1 MKGVVKKR
9 IFISTG
15 EVSGDLQGS
24 MLVTALLKKARLD
37 GIDLEIVALGGDRME
52 AAGAKLLGNTIALS
66 SIGLLEAVPYILPT
80 LKMQR
85 YAKQQLRE
93 NPPDLVILIDYIG
106 ANLGMGKFIR
116 SQFPKCPIVY
126 YIAPQEWVWSMNDK
140 NTNEIV
146 AITDRL
152 LAIFPE
158 EARYYKSQGASVT
171 WVGHPLVDRLAS
183 APSREAARQTLGIPP
198 DEKVIVLSPASRKQ
212 ELKFLMPAIFEAAQK
227 IQAQVP
233 SAKFYIPLA
242 LDRYHNEIE
251 AAVVSYGLNAK
262 LIPKEGGQTVIAAA
276 DLAITKSGTINLEM
290 ALLNV
295 PQVAIYRIS
304 KFTAW
309 AGRNILK
316 VKIVFASPVN
326 LVPMRLVVPELL
338 QEDANPDR
346 IAQESLAL
354 LSGPARDK
362 ILEEYKEVQQGLGAL
377 GACDRA
383 AIEIF
388 SLLISSSEVENQKSS
403 KPIGLKSK

>member
-1 MKGVVKKR
+1 MKKR

-37 GIDLEIVALGGDRME
+37 GVDLEIVALGGDRME
-52 AAGAKLLGNTIALS
+52 AAGAHLLGNTIALS

-106 ANLGMGKFIR
+106 ANLGMGKFMR
-116 SQFPKCPIVY
+116 SQFPNCPIVY

-146 AITDRL
+146 SITDRL

-158 EARYYKSQGASVT
+158 EARYYKNQGASVT

-183 APSREAARQTLGIPP
+183 APSREAARKTLGIPP
-198 DEKVIVLSPASRKQ
+198 EEQAIVLSPASRKQ
-212 ELKFLMPAIFEAAQK
+212 ELKFLMPTIFEAAQT
-227 IQAQVP
+227 IQARVP
-233 SAKFYIPLA
+233 NAKFYIPLA
-242 LDRYHNEIE
+242 LDRYREAIE
-251 AAVVSYGLNAK
+251 SAVHSYGLNAK
-262 LIPKEGGQTVIAAA
+262 LISREDTQMAIAAA
-276 DLAITKSGTINLEM
+276 DLAITKSGTVNLEL
-290 ALLNV
+290 ALLNI

-304 KFTAW
+304 RFTAW

-316 VKIVFASPVN
+316 VKITFASPVN
-326 LVPMRLVVPELL
+326 LVLMRTVVPELL
-338 QEDANPDR
+338 QEEANVDR
-346 IAQESLAL
+346 IVKESIAL
-354 LSGPARDK
+354 LSGPAREKVLQD
-362 ILEEYKEVQQGLGAL
+362 YQEVQKGLGAI
-377 GACDRA
+377 GVCDRA

-388 SLLISSSEVENQKSS
+388 ALFC
-403 KPIGLKSK
+403 

>member
-1 MKGVVKKR
+1 MAVKKR

-24 MLVTALLKKARLD
+24 LLVTALLKRAKSQNL
-37 GIDLEIVALGGDRME
+37 DLEIVALGGDRME
-52 AAGAKLLGNTIALS
+52 ASGAKLLGNTIALS
-66 SIGLLEAVPYILPT
+66 SIGILEAVPYIIPT
-80 LKMQR
+80 YKMQR
-85 YAKQQLRE
+85 SAKQYLRE
-93 NPPDLVILIDYIG
+93 NPPDLVILIDYVG
-106 ANLGMGKFIR
+106 ANLSMGKFIR
-116 SQFPKCPIVY
+116 SAFPKTPIVY
-126 YIAPQEWVWSMNDK
+126 YIAPQEWVWSMNDR
-140 NTNEIV
+140 NTHQIV
-146 AITDRL
+146 GITDRL

-158 EARYYKSQGASVT
+158 EARYYEKEGAPVT
-171 WVGHPLVDRLAS
+171 WVGHPLVDRLQD
-183 APSREAARQTLGIPP
+183 APSRESARASLGILPA
-198 DEKVIVLSPASRKQ
+198 EKAIVLSPASRKQ

-233 SAKFYIPLA
+233 TAKFYIPLA
-242 LDRYHNEIE
+242 LDRYHSEIE
-251 AAVVSYGLNAK
+251 ACVASYGLNAR
-262 LIPKEGGQTVIAAA
+262 LIPKEEGQTAIAAA

-295 PQVAIYRIS
+295 PQVVIYRIS

-309 AGRNILK
+309 AGRNLLK
-316 VKIVFASPVN
+316 VNILFASPVN

-362 ILEEYKEVQQGLGAL
+362 ILEEYKEVRSGLGEL
-377 GACDRA
+377 GVCDRA

-388 SLLISSSEVENQKSS
+388 ALLN
-403 KPIGLKSK
+403 

>member
-1 MKGVVKKR
+1 MKKR

-52 AAGAKLLGNTIALS
+52 AAGAHLLGNTIALS

-106 ANLGMGKFIR
+106 ANLGMGQFIR
-116 SQFPKCPIVY
+116 SQFPNCPIVY

-146 AITDRL
+146 SITDRL

-158 EARYYKSQGASVT
+158 EARYYKNQGASVT

-183 APSREAARQTLGIPP
+183 APSREVARKSLGIPP
-198 DEKVIVLSPASRKQ
+198 EEQAIVLSPASRKQ
-212 ELKFLMPAIFEAAQK
+212 ELKFLMPTIFEAARA
-227 IQAQVP
+227 IQDQVP
-233 SAKFYIPLA
+233 NAKFYIPLA
-242 LDRYHNEIE
+242 LDRYRE
-251 AAVVSYGLNAK
+251 AIKSAVQSYGLNAK
-262 LIPKEGGQTVIAAA
+262 LISREDTQMAIAAA
-276 DLAITKSGTINLEM
+276 DLAITKSGTVNLEL
-290 ALLNV
+290 ALLNI

-304 KFTAW
+304 RFTAW

-316 VKIVFASPVN
+316 VKITFASPVN
-326 LVPMRLVVPELL
+326 LVLMRTVVPELL
-338 QEDANPDR
+338 QEEANVDR
-346 IAQESLAL
+346 IVKESIAL
-354 LSGPARDK
+354 LFGPAREKVLQD
-362 ILEEYKEVQQGLGAL
+362 YQEVQKGLGAI
-377 GACDRA
+377 GVCDRA

-388 SLLISSSEVENQKSS
+388 ALLC
-403 KPIGLKSK
+403 

>member
-1 MKGVVKKR
+1 
-9 IFISTG
+9 
-15 EVSGDLQGS
+15 

-52 AAGAKLLGNTIALS
+52 AAGAHLLGNTIALS

-106 ANLGMGKFIR
+106 ANLGMGQFIR
-116 SQFPKCPIVY
+116 SQFPNCPIVY

-146 AITDRL
+146 SITDRL

-158 EARYYKSQGASVT
+158 EARYYKNQGASVT

-183 APSREAARQTLGIPP
+183 APSREVARKSLGIPP
-198 DEKVIVLSPASRKQ
+198 EEQAIVLSPASRKQ
-212 ELKFLMPAIFEAAQK
+212 ELKFLMPTIFEAARA
-227 IQAQVP
+227 IQDQVP
-233 SAKFYIPLA
+233 NAKFYIPLA
-242 LDRYHNEIE
+242 LDRYRE
-251 AAVVSYGLNAK
+251 AIKSAVQSYGLNAK
-262 LIPKEGGQTVIAAA
+262 LISREDTQMAIAAA
-276 DLAITKSGTINLEM
+276 DLAITKSGTVNLEL
-290 ALLNV
+290 ALLNI

-304 KFTAW
+304 RFTAW

-316 VKIVFASPVN
+316 VKITFASPVN
-326 LVPMRLVVPELL
+326 LVLMRTVVPELL
-338 QEDANPDR
+338 QEEANVDR
-346 IAQESLAL
+346 IVKESIAL
-354 LSGPARDK
+354 LFGPAREKVLQD
-362 ILEEYKEVQQGLGAL
+362 YQEVQKGLGAI
-377 GACDRA
+377 GVCDRA

-388 SLLISSSEVENQKSS
+388 ALLC
-403 KPIGLKSK
+403 

>member
-1 MKGVVKKR
+1 VKGVVKKR

-24 MLVTALLKKARLD
+24 MLITALLKKARLD

-52 AAGAKLLGNTIALS
+52 AAGAILLGNTIALS

-116 SQFPKCPIVY
+116 SQFPNCPIVY

-146 AITDRL
+146 SITDRL

-158 EARYYKSQGASVT
+158 EARYYKNQGASVT

-183 APSREAARQTLGIPP
+183 APSREAARKTLGIPP
-198 DEKVIVLSPASRKQ
+198 EEQSIVLSPASRKQ
-212 ELKFLMPAIFEAAQK
+212 ELKFLMPTIFEAART

-233 SAKFYIPLA
+233 NAKFYIPLA
-242 LDRYHNEIE
+242 LDRYREAIE
-251 AAVVSYGLNAK
+251 VAVKSYGLNAR
-262 LIPKEGGQTVIAAA
+262 LISREDTQMAIAAA
-276 DLAITKSGTINLEM
+276 DLAITKSGTVNLEL
-290 ALLNV
+290 ALLNI

-304 KFTAW
+304 RFTAW
-309 AGRNILK
+309 AGRNLLK
-316 VKIVFASPVN
+316 VKITFASPVN
-326 LVPMRLVVPELL
+326 LVLMRTVVPELL
-338 QEDANPDR
+338 QEEANVDR
-346 IAQESLAL
+346 IVKESMAL
-354 LSGPARDK
+354 LSGPAREKVLHD
-362 ILEEYKEVQQGLGAL
+362 YQEVQRGLGSI
-377 GACDRA
+377 GVCDRA

-388 SLLISSSEVENQKSS
+388 ALLN
-403 KPIGLKSK
+403 

>member
-1 MKGVVKKR
+1 M
-9 IFISTG
+9 STG

-52 AAGAKLLGNTIALS
+52 ASGAKLLGNTIALS

-116 SQFPKCPIVY
+116 SQFPHCPIVY

-146 AITDRL
+146 NITDRL

-158 EARYYKSQGASVT
+158 EARYYKNQGASVT

-183 APSREAARQTLGIPP
+183 APTREAARQTLGIP
-198 DEKVIVLSPASRKQ
+198 DEEQAIVLSPASRKQ
-212 ELKFLMPAIFEAAQK
+212 ELKFLMPTIFEAARA
-227 IQAQVP
+227 IQDQVP
-233 SAKFYIPLA
+233 NAKFYIPLA
-242 LDRYHNEIE
+242 LDRYRE
-251 AAVVSYGLNAK
+251 AIKSAVQSYGLNAK
-262 LIPKEGGQTVIAAA
+262 LISREDTQMAIAAA
-276 DLAITKSGTINLEM
+276 DLAITKSGTVNLEL
-290 ALLNV
+290 ALLNI

-304 KFTAW
+304 RFTAW

-316 VKIVFASPVN
+316 VKITFASPVN
-326 LVPMRLVVPELL
+326 LVLMRTVVPELL
-338 QEDANPDR
+338 QEEANVDR
-346 IAQESLAL
+346 IVKESIAL
-354 LSGPARDK
+354 LSGPAREKVLQD
-362 ILEEYKEVQQGLGAL
+362 YQEVQKGLGAI
-377 GACDRA
+377 GVCDRA

-388 SLLISSSEVENQKSS
+388 ALFC
-403 KPIGLKSK
+403 